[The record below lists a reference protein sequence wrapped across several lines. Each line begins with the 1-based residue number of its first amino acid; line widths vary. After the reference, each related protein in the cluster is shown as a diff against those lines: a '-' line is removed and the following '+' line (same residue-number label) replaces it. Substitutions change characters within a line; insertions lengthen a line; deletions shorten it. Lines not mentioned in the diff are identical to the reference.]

1 MAQINTSLSERRR
14 KAKGFKSKRIAYKI
28 GEIPQVVDVLF
39 IGLQAQ
45 VGEVVTIAS
54 PEGRAAVEKIFNG
67 LQVEW
72 CEPRVNP
79 GDAFPSDWLEFN
91 FVIPGIVEGCAEHRL
106 PAPLFPEHIL
116 KLRTMDEM
124 SADHFACLMVFAAN
138 HQGVRAA
145 MFSEFSQEI
154 TIVHP
159 KNLFN

>member
-14 KAKGFKSKRIAYKI
+14 KAKGFKSKRVAYKI
-28 GEIPQVVDVLF
+28 DEIPKVVDVLF
-39 IGLQAQ
+39 IGLQKY

-72 CEPRVNP
+72 REPRVN
-79 GDAFPSDWLEFN
+79 AQSFPSDWREFN
-91 FVIPGIVEGCAEHRL
+91 FVIPGIVEGCAEHRI
-106 PAPLFPEHIL
+106 PAPIFPEHIL
-116 KLRTMDEM
+116 KLKTFDEM
-124 SADHFACLMVFAAN
+124 SADHFACLMMLSAN

-145 MFSEFSQEI
+145 MFSEFSQEV